1 MDFDEYKDL
10 SGVTDL
16 SDQLPEECHPLLY
29 HALKL
34 NGEAGEIAEK
44 VGKLF
49 RDKKGVMDDQFI
61 VDMIDE
67 LGDVQWYLGAIARQ
81 LTISM
86 NVVARRNLEKLQDR
100 MERGVLHGSG
110 DNR

>member
-10 SGVTDL
+10 AGVTDF
-16 SDQLPEECHPLLY
+16 SDELPIDCHPLLY

-49 RDKKGVMDDQFI
+49 RDNKGLIDDYFI

-67 LGDVQWYLGAIARQ
+67 LGDVQWYLAAIARQ
-81 LTISM
+81 LAISL
-86 NVVARRNLEKLQDR
+86 NVVARRNLEKLADR
-100 MERGVLHGSG
+100 KARGVLGGSG
-110 DNR
+110 DTR

>member
-1 MDFDEYKDL
+1 MDFDEYKEL

-16 SDQLPEECHPLLY
+16 SHQLPDECHPLLY

-49 RDKKGVMDDQFI
+49 RDKKGYMDDQFI

-67 LGDVQWYLGAIARQ
+67 LGDVQWYLAAIAR
-81 LTISM
+81 LLAISM
-86 NVVARRNLEKLQDR
+86 NSVARRNIAKLQDR
-100 MERGVLHGSG
+100 MERGVLHGNG

>member
-10 SGVTDL
+10 SGITDL
-16 SDQLPEECHPLLY
+16 SHQLPPDCHPLLY

-49 RDKKGVMDDQFI
+49 RDKKGVMDDYFI

-67 LGDVQWYLGAIARQ
+67 LGDVMWYMGAIARQ
-81 LTISM
+81 LTISL
-86 NVVARRNLEKLQDR
+86 NSVARRNMEKLQDR
-100 MERGVLHGSG
+100 MERDVLHGSG